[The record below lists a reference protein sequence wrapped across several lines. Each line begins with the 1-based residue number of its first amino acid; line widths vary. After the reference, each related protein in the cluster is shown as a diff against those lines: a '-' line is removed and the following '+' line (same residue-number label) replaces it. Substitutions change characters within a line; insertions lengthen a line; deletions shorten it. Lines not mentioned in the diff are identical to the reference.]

1 MVVTHHIPTFVGI
14 QGFFNEIDSRPVQY
28 PFATFPSPEL
38 TKVLKA
44 LSDETRLRII
54 NLILER
60 ECCVCEVMQALAIS
74 ETRASRNLSLLCNAG
89 LLERRKE
96 GLWTLYSV
104 SRKNLAPYLAAL
116 LEAVHQALS
125 TDRTAIQDRA
135 RLNRAE
141 RIGPGCV
148 RKG

>member
-1 MVVTHHIPTFVGI
+1 M
-14 QGFFNEIDSRPVQY
+14 QK
-28 PFATFPSPEL
+28 L
-38 TKVLKA
+38 TRVFKA
-44 LSDETRLRII
+44 LSEETRLRIM

-74 ETRASRNLSLLCNAG
+74 ETRASRNLSLLCDAG

-104 SRKNLAPYLAAL
+104 SREGLAPHLVTL
-116 LEAVHQALS
+116 LEVVHQALAAN
-125 TDRTAIQDRA
+125 RTAIQDKE
-135 RLNRAE
+135 RLNQAE